1 MPGLGLGLRL
11 TGGAALAEESFTNNY
26 SLVFDGT
33 NDYVA
38 VPNSSDLDFGT
49 GDFCWSFWVNYTTH
63 TNYAGIFATGYDN
76 SEYRL
81 KFQTSGQILFMQ
93 NADGD
98 SQVADLGTN
107 IAGDGWHHILL
118 NRVSGTIYTYLDGSQ
133 VDSDVRAGNV
143 NSNGSNIQIAAN
155 TVNFT
160 LTGNLDEIALWKGTS
175 LSSGQIEAVYN
186 FGVPTDLSGESG
198 LVAYWRFEE
207 GTGASVADSSDNS
220 NTGSLENGTAWSTD
234 VPS

>member
-1 MPGLGLGLRL
+1 MFPARL
-11 TGGAALAEESFTNNY
+11 PIISQPSAVTAFSNNY
-26 SLVFDGT
+26 SLEFDGT
-33 NDYVA
+33 NDFVA
-38 VPNSSDLDFGT
+38 VPNSSNLDFGT

-63 TNYAGIFATGYDN
+63 TNYAGIFTTGYDN

-143 NSNGSNIQIAAN
+143 NSNGEVFQIAAN
-155 TVNFT
+155 SLAFT

-175 LSSGQIEAVYN
+175 LSSGQIAAVYN
-186 FGVPTDLSGESG
+186 SGVPTDLSGESG
-198 LVAYWRFEE
+198 LVAYWRLEE
-207 GTGASVADSSDNS
+207 GTGTSTADSSANS
-220 NTGSLENGTAWSTD
+220 NTGTLTNGAAWSTD

>member
-1 MPGLGLGLRL
+1 MLGLGNS
-11 TGGAALAEESFTNNY
+11 LAISQPPSTTPSFSNNY
-26 SLVFDGT
+26 SLSFDGT
-33 NDYVA
+33 EDYVA
-38 VPNSSDLDFGT
+38 VPNSSDFDFGT

-63 TNYAGIFATGYDN
+63 TNYVGLFSTGYTN

-81 KFQTSGQILFMQ
+81 KFHTSGQILHLQ

-107 IAGDGWHHILL
+107 IAGDGWHHLLL

-143 NSNGSNIQIAAN
+143 NSNGKVIQIAAN
-155 TVNFT
+155 TANFT

-175 LSSGQIEAVYN
+175 LSSGQIATVYN
-186 FGVPTDLSGESG
+186 SGVPADLSGESG
-198 LVAYWRFEE
+198 LIAYWRFEE
-207 GTGASVADSSDNS
+207 GTGTSAADSSENS
-220 NTGSLENGTAWSTD
+220 NTGTLINGTAWDTD